1 MWIIAG
7 LVLGGWLGL
16 GIDGW
21 DGVIGG
27 ALAGTFLGV
36 IIQIVR
42 SRRGARKDD
51 FERLEARVAVLEQ
64 AVAQLKGGV
73 VPAVSVASSA
83 ESMAHVEAVEPFH
96 ATEAPDPDLGSA
108 PLPEPEPAHV
118 RERPDFTPAPSEP
131 RAPGTLTQAYTRVRA
146 WLLGGNTVVRVGLLV
161 LFFGLAF
168 LARYAVEHSLVPIEL
183 RLAGIVAGGVALLA
197 VGWRLRHSRSGY
209 ALNMQ
214 GGGVAVLYLTIF
226 ATMRIYQLIPPG
238 FGFALLLAVVAFSAV
253 LALLQ
258 NAQAL
263 AVIGIAGG
271 FMAPI
276 LASTGQ
282 GSHVMLF
289 SYYLLLNAGL
299 LAIAWK
305 KAWRVL
311 NLTGFLFTFSIALAW
326 GARDYRPELF
336 ASTEPFLVAF
346 VLMYIA
352 AAVLYA
358 WRSAPSLKHYV
369 DSTLVFGTPVV
380 GFGLQAAL
388 VSDFEYG
395 LAWSALALGG
405 LYLLLARW
413 LHGRAR
419 PSLRLLVES
428 FLALGV
434 AFVTLTIPLAVDGQW
449 TAAAWAMEGAALLWV
464 GVRQSRK
471 LAMFSG
477 LALQIAAG
485 LFFVD
490 GGGLSVHGRV
500 WPLFNSQMLGALL
513 VALAGFVSSRIA
525 GRGREHWPRLLKVAA
540 PALLIWATLWWL
552 AGGMNELD
560 AWLNNRQ
567 LVAAALALFAVSGAL
582 ATAIARR
589 LEWRA
594 MHWPALLALPGMA
607 LSLLMTLLHGT
618 HPLAGWGVA
627 AWPLALAS
635 ALFALRQGERAQM
648 PRRLS
653 DLSDRD
659 EPSGKTRTDLS
670 GFEAHSGSMQ
680 RESGQ
685 IWTVFPTGAVDQ
697 PQVRQPPMGYA
708 HTALLWLLTLALAW
722 AVGQVVDDAVPGI
735 AWAHA
740 AVLMVAVLALLGV
753 LHLAAAD
760 TWPVGGQRQ
769 AYVGVGGA
777 GIVIAA
783 LIWALA
789 VSLASGGDVAPLPY
803 LPLLNPL
810 DLAMVLTLLASVRWL
825 RSFPAQ
831 AVAWPGGVLKV
842 LAAVGFVLANAA
854 LLRAVH
860 HLAGVM
866 WDGSAMFGSEV
877 VQASLS
883 LFWGLLG
890 LALTFVASRGQRR
903 TLWML
908 GAVLLGVVVVKLF
921 VVELASTGTVA
932 RIVSFIGAGVVLL
945 VVGYFS
951 PLPPAKEQKA

>member
-16 GIDGW
+16 GVDGLE
-21 DGVIGG
+21 GGIGG
-27 ALAGTFLGV
+27 AVAGILLGV
-36 IIQIVR
+36 IVQIAR
-42 SRRGARKDD
+42 SRRSARQDD
-51 FERLEARVAVLEQ
+51 LERLEARVATLER
-64 AVAQLKGGV
+64 AVAQLSGGV
-73 VPAVSVASSA
+73 VPAEREALLTGYMDRAEDA
-83 ESMAHVEAVEPFH
+83 ESAL
-96 ATEAPDPDLGSA
+96 ATEAPYPDPGDG
-108 PLPEPEPAHV
+108 PLPKPESVPAHQLPALIPEPL
-118 RERPDFTPAPSEP
+118 EP
-131 RAPGTLTQAYTRVRA
+131 RAPGTLEQAYARIRS

-168 LARYAVEHSLVPIEL
+168 LARYAVEHSLVPIEF
-183 RLAGIVAGGVALLA
+183 RLAGIVAGGIALLV

-209 ALNMQ
+209 ALSMQ

-226 ATMRIYQLIPPG
+226 AAMRIYQLLPPSA
-238 FGFALLLAVVAFSAV
+238 GFALLLAVVAFSAV

-299 LAIAWK
+299 LAMAWK

-326 GARDYRPELF
+326 GARDYQPELF
-336 ASTEPFLVAF
+336 SSTEPFLVAF

-369 DSTLVFGTPVV
+369 DGTLVFGTPVV

-395 LAWSALALGG
+395 LAWSALVLGG
-405 LYLLLARW
+405 LYVVLARW

-434 AFVTLTIPLAVDGQW
+434 AFLTLTIPLAVDGQW

-477 LALQIAAG
+477 LALQLAAG
-485 LFFVD
+485 VFFVD
-490 GGGLSVHGRV
+490 GGGLNVHGRV
-500 WPLFNSQMLGALL
+500 WPVFNSQLLGALL
-513 VALAGFVSSRIA
+513 VAVAGFVSSRIA
-525 GRGREHWPRLLKVAA
+525 GRGREHWPRLLKLAA
-540 PALLIWATLWWL
+540 PALLLWATLWWL

-567 LVAAALALFAVSGAL
+567 LVAAALVFFAFSGAL
-582 ATAIARR
+582 ATMIARR

-594 MHWPALLALPGMA
+594 MHWPALLAVPGMF
-607 LSLLMTLLHGT
+607 LSLLMTLLHNT
-618 HPLAGWGVA
+618 HPLAGWGVVT
-627 AWPLALAS
+627 WPLALAS
-635 ALFALRQGERAQM
+635 ALYGLRRGEQAQAS
-648 PRRLS
+648 LKGL
-653 DLSDRD
+653 D
-659 EPSGKTRTDLS
+659 
-670 GFEAHSGSMQ
+670 H
-680 RESGQ
+680 
-685 IWTVFPTGAVDQ
+685 V
-697 PQVRQPPMGYA
+697 
-708 HTALLWLLTLALAW
+708 HTALLWLTTVALAW
-722 AVGQVVDDAVPGI
+722 GVGHVVDELVPG
-735 AWAHA
+735 ASWASA
-740 AVLMVAVLALLGV
+740 AVLMVAVLV
-753 LHLAAAD
+753 LDGMPRLAARKV
-760 TWPVGGQRQ
+760 WPVGQWRP
-769 AYVGVGGA
+769 AYVSAGGA
-777 GIVIAA
+777 GIMMAA

-789 VSLASGGDVAPLPY
+789 LSLASGGDIAPLPY
-803 LPLLNPL
+803 VPLLNPL

-842 LAAVGFVLANAA
+842 LAAIGFVLANAA

-860 HLAGVM
+860 HLAGVA
-866 WDGSAMFGSEV
+866 WDGSVMFGSEV

-890 LALTFVASRGQRR
+890 LALTFVASRSQRR
-903 TLWML
+903 ALWML
-908 GAVLLGVVVVKLF
+908 GAVLLGVVVAKLF
-921 VVELASTGTVA
+921 IVELASTGTVA

-951 PLPPAKEQKA
+951 PLPPAKERKA

>member
-27 ALAGTFLGV
+27 ALAGTILGV

-42 SRRGARKDD
+42 SRRGARKEDL
-51 FERLEARVAVLEQ
+51 ERLEARVAVLEQ

-73 VPAVSVASSA
+73 APAVSVAASA
-83 ESMAHVEAVEPFH
+83 ESMARVEAVEPFH
-96 ATEAPDPDLGSA
+96 ATEAPDPDLGNA
-108 PLPEPEPAHV
+108 PVPEPEPAHV
-118 RERPDFTPAPSEP
+118 RELPDFTPAPDEP
-131 RAPGTLTQAYTRVRA
+131 RPPGTLEQAYMRVRA

-168 LARYAVEHSLVPIEL
+168 LARYAVEHSLVPIEF

-209 ALNMQ
+209 ALSMQ

-299 LAIAWK
+299 LAMAWK

-369 DSTLVFGTPVV
+369 DGTLVFGTPVV

-388 VSDFEYG
+388 VRDMPYG

-413 LHGRAR
+413 LHGCAR
-419 PSLRLLVES
+419 PTLRLLVES

-434 AFVTLTIPLAVDGQW
+434 AFATLTIPLALDGQW

-477 LALQIAAG
+477 LALQLAAG
-485 LFFVD
+485 LFFID

-513 VALAGFVSSRIA
+513 VALAGFASSRIA
-525 GRGREHWPRLLKVAA
+525 ERGRDHWPRLLKVAS
-540 PALLIWATLWWL
+540 PALLLWATLWWL

-560 AWLNNRQ
+560 AWLSNRQ
-567 LVAAALALFAVSGAL
+567 LVAAALALFAFSGAL
-582 ATAIARR
+582 ATEVARR
-589 LEWRA
+589 LDWRA

-618 HPLAGWGVA
+618 HPLAGWGVV

-635 ALFALRQGERAQM
+635 ALFALRQGERAPM
-648 PRRLS
+648 PLKGL
-653 DLSDRD
+653 D
-659 EPSGKTRTDLS
+659 
-670 GFEAHSGSMQ
+670 H
-680 RESGQ
+680 
-685 IWTVFPTGAVDQ
+685 V
-697 PQVRQPPMGYA
+697 
-708 HTALLWLLTLALAW
+708 HTALLWLTAIALAW
-722 AVGQVVDDAVPGI
+722 GIGHVVDGLIPG
-735 AWAHA
+735 ASWANG
-740 AVLMVAVLALLGV
+740 AVLMVAVLV
-753 LHLAAAD
+753 LAGLRRLAARD
-760 TWPVGGQRQ
+760 VWPVGPWRQ
-769 AYVGVGGA
+769 AYVKAGGGGVV
-777 GIVIAA
+777 IVA
-783 LIWALA
+783 LLWALA
-789 VSLASGGDVAPLPY
+789 VSLASGGDVSPLPY

-810 DLAMVLTLLASVRWL
+810 DLAMVLVLLASVRWCQSL
-825 RSFPAQ
+825 VDGAS
-831 AVAWPGGVLKV
+831 AWRDGVLKV
-842 LAAVGFVLANAA
+842 LALLGFVLANGA
-854 LLRAVH
+854 LLRADH
-860 HLAGVM
+860 HLAGVA
-866 WDGSAMFGSEV
+866 WDGSAMFNSGV

-908 GAVLLGVVVVKLF
+908 GAVLLGVVVAKLF
-921 VVELASTGTVA
+921 IVELASTGTVA